1 MLLVLCVDLDDDLGR
16 KTGIPTP
23 VIGADDVTEAAV
35 ALATAA
41 PEDSDVNVLFQGV
54 NVHDE
59 LAAGGEAVEVAAVT
73 GVDGS
78 DVKANRAVGQEVD
91 RVLAELST
99 GEEVSAVV
107 ITDGA
112 QDESVLPVIR
122 SRMPIDG
129 MRRVVVRQAQDLESL
144 YYTIKQVLADPETR
158 GTILVPLG
166 VLLFD
171 LPARRRRQPV
181 RHRGRGRPRDP
192 LRSCRALLA
201 VPWARVG
208 GDDRRRGRVRPQ
220 RALHRPGDAR
230 HLRRRALALIVVVGG
245 VQGMDT
251 IETVRSVRGGGVT
264 VGIALA
270 AFVHGFVQWLAV
282 AGVTSSLGQITDE
295 YLAGRFRWRYLN
307 APFTCSRSLSCCTP
321 SPGSSC
327 RRPGRDVARTPR
339 PRDGARGR
347 DAHRRVE
354 HARVRSCGVT
364 APVSGSDVTYV
375 KASVSRPGHRGVHS
389 SQASMSS
396 ISSS

>member
-23 VIGADDVTEAAV
+23 VIGVDEVTEAAV
-35 ALATAA
+35 ALATAD

-54 NVHDE
+54 TVHDE
-59 LAAGGEAVEVAAVT
+59 LAAAGETVEVAAVT
-73 GVDGS
+73 GIDGS

-166 VLLFD
+166 VLLLIYPLVVVANLFD
-171 LPARRRRQPV
+171 VAGAAVLGILSGIVGLYSLFRGLGLEDTVDGAAATV
-181 RHRGRGRPRDP
+181 RNV
-192 LRSCRALLA
+192 LYT
-201 VPWARVG
+201 
-208 GDDRRRGRVRPQ
+208 GRVT
-220 RALHRPGDAR
+220 LVTYVV
-230 HLRRRALALIVVVGG
+230 ALALIVVGV
-245 VQGMDT
+245 VQGMN
-251 IETVRSVRGGGVT
+251 TVDVVRDVAGGVT
-264 VGIALA
+264 TGVLAA

-307 APFTCSRSLSCCTP
+307 APFYVVAIAVVLYALSGFFLP
-321 SPGSSC
+321 AAP
-327 RRPGRDVARTPR
+327 
-339 PRDGARGR
+339 
-347 DAHRRVE
+347 
-354 HARVRSCGVT
+354 GVT
-364 APVSGSDVTYV
+364 ALGLGDLAMALAAGTLI
-375 KASVSRPGHRGVHS
+375 GVLS
-389 SQASMSS
+389 TLAFAVAESQLPSADPT
-396 ISSS
+396 

>member
-23 VIGADDVTEAAV
+23 VLGDDDVTEAAV
-35 ALATAA
+35 ALATAD

-54 NVHDE
+54 TVHDE
-59 LAAGGEAVEVAAVT
+59 LAAQGEAVTVAAVT

-78 DVKANRAVGQEVD
+78 DVQANRAVGAEVD

-99 GEEVSAVV
+99 GEEVSAIV

-166 VLLFD
+166 ILLLIYPLVVLANRFDVAGAAVLGLISGGVGLYSLF
-171 LPARRRRQPV
+171 
-181 RHRGRGRPRDP
+181 RGLGLEASVDRTADA
-192 LRSCRALLA
+192 LRNLLYA
-201 VPWARVG
+201 
-208 GDDRRRGRVRPQ
+208 GRVT
-220 RALHRPGDAR
+220 LITYVV
-230 HLRRRALALIVVVGG
+230 ALALIVVGG
-245 VQGMDT
+245 VQGT
-251 IETVRSVRGGGVT
+251 ETVATVRGVT
-264 VGIALA
+264 DGALPLGTA
-270 AFVHGFVQWLAV
+270 VTAFVHGFVQWLGV

-307 APFTCSRSLSCCTP
+307 APFYV
-321 SPGSSC
+321 
-327 RRPGRDVARTPR
+327 VAI
-339 PRDGARGR
+339 A
-347 DAHRRVE
+347 V
-354 HARVRSCGVT
+354 VSYGVT
-364 APVSGSDVTYV
+364 GFVLPSAPSVASLTLADLALVLAGGTLLGVLSTLTFAIAESQLPSGDPT
-375 KASVSRPGHRGVHS
+375 
-389 SQASMSS
+389 
-396 ISSS
+396 

>member
-23 VIGADDVTEAAV
+23 VIGDEDVTEAAV
-35 ALATAA
+35 ALATAD

-59 LAAGGEAVEVAAVT
+59 LAAEGEAVEVAAVT
-73 GVDGS
+73 GVDGP

-158 GTILVPLG
+158 GTILIPLG
-166 VLLFD
+166 VLLLIYPLVVVANLFD
-171 LPARRRRQPV
+171 VAGAAVLGILSGAVGLYSLFRGLGLEESVDGAAESV
-181 RHRGRGRPRDP
+181 RNV
-192 LRSCRALLA
+192 LYT
-201 VPWARVG
+201 
-208 GDDRRRGRVRPQ
+208 GRVT
-220 RALHRPGDAR
+220 LVTYVV
-230 HLRRRALALIVVVGG
+230 ALALIVVGG
-245 VQGMDT
+245 VQGIDT
-251 IETVRSVRGGGVT
+251 VDAVRGVQGGSLAT
-264 VGIALA
+264 GTTLA
-270 AFVHGFVQWLAV
+270 AFVHGFVQWLSV

-307 APFTCSRSLSCCTP
+307 APFYVVSIAVVLFAVSGFFLP
-321 SPGSSC
+321 
-327 RRPGRDVARTPR
+327 
-339 PRDGARGR
+339 
-347 DAHRRVE
+347 DAP
-354 HARVRSCGVT
+354 GVT
-364 APVSGSDVTYV
+364 ALGLSELAMALAAGTLIGVLSTLAFAVAESQLPSAEPV
-375 KASVSRPGHRGVHS
+375 
-389 SQASMSS
+389 
-396 ISSS
+396 